1 MRISYATISKTGRR
15 ANNEDAFNVIDE
27 QDEGRWSGIVCD
39 GMGGH
44 AMGEVA
50 SETVVK
56 TISDYWKAHHGEP
69 DTEEKVI
76 KAKRKASVAID
87 DRSFLFN
94 HCQMGTTM
102 VMASI
107 VDGRATIAHI
117 GDSRCYLLRR
127 DHFDYDDINN
137 SDKDYVVYQ
146 TKNHTGLSFGWE
158 VVEKCFFSYKP
169 EIAVPD
175 VAQFD
180 VQPGDIIFLCS
191 DGVYK
196 SIAPNILKARLMDD
210 KPPEE
215 ILDVIDF
222 LCEKNGDDNYTA
234 IFARIEG

>member
-1 MRISYATISKTGRR
+1 MKVNFATISKTGKR
-15 ANNEDAFNVIDE
+15 ANNEDAFCVIDE
-27 QDEGRWSGIVCD
+27 QEEGRWFGIVCD

-56 TISDYWKAHHGEP
+56 AISEYWKGHTDEP
-69 DTEEKVI
+69 DSEGKVA
-76 KAKRKASVAID
+76 KARRKASAAID
-87 DRSFLFN
+87 ERSFYFN

-117 GDSRCYLLRR
+117 GDSRCYLLRKG
-127 DHFDYDDINN
+127 HFDYEDIGN
-137 SDKDYVVYQ
+137 SDKDHVVYQ
-146 TKNHTGLSFGWE
+146 TKDHTGLSFGWE

-169 EIAVPD
+169 EVAVPD
-175 VAQFD
+175 VVQFD
-180 VQPGDIIFLCS
+180 LQPGDILFLCS
-191 DGVYK
+191 DGIYK
-196 SIAPNILKARLMDD
+196 SIAPSILKARLMDD
-210 KPPEE
+210 KSPEE

-234 IFARIEG
+234 IFARIEE